1 MIEVHVSECVNM
13 QGMSRD
19 RQWMQYQQFIKWND
33 HSDVNTTRMVLTCH
47 YIMMSKALI
56 DMSHMDMCNMKSL
69 VNVRLASNAD
79 TKMNDIS
86 HRLKYCQSQNYVVSK
101 YSKKK

>member
-1 MIEVHVSECVNM
+1 
-13 QGMSRD
+13 
-19 RQWMQYQQFIKWND
+19 
-33 HSDVNTTRMVLTCH
+33 
-47 YIMMSKALI
+47 MSKALI

-86 HRLKYCQSQNYVVSK
+86 HRLKYCHPMVKCEEDSGAEDVVCGEPVMSPEVEDLLVSSSVGDGF
-101 YSKKK
+101 YAAPLDFSALCGY

>member
-1 MIEVHVSECVNM
+1 
-13 QGMSRD
+13 
-19 RQWMQYQQFIKWND
+19 
-33 HSDVNTTRMVLTCH
+33 MVLTCH

-56 DMSHMDMCNMKSL
+56 DMSHMDMGNMKSL
-69 VNVRLASNAD
+69 VNVRLVSNAD

-86 HRLKYCQSQNYVVSK
+86 HRLKQCQSQNYVDSK